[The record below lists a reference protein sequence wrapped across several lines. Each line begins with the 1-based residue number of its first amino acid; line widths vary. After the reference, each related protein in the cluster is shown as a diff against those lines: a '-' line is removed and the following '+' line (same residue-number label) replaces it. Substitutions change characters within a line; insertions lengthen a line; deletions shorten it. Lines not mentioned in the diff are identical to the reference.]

1 MENIE
6 MKIDSLGS
14 IFDRFYFGKIDGLH
28 TGKQP
33 LRYIFLHNIKAWQQ
47 TTVPTGFTVQLLIW

>member
-28 TGKQP
+28 TGKVCRLVGLGVISCNIGCR
-33 LRYIFLHNIKAWQQ
+33 LRK
-47 TTVPTGFTVQLLIW
+47 TGVKFDHFA